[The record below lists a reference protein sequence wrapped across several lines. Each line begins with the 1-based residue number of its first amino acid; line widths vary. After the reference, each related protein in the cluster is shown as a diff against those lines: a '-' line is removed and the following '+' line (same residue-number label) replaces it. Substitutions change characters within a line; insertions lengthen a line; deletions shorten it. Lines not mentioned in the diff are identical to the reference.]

1 MKTCKE
7 CGEIIHGK
15 AYSGELCQSCYRYF
29 RGGGTKNEIPEKGVV
44 AKDSRGFIVC
54 HICGKAYGKLGAH
67 IINKHKMSAD
77 SYREQFGL
85 NARSQ
90 LTSDEYHDYMGKL
103 AYAYDMPNQLIR
115 VGRNTRFNSNRKLR
129 KGKPLRLQGMLNKKK
144 RTYKKKEKHN
154 T

>member
-7 CGEIIHGK
+7 CKEIIHDK
-15 AYSGELCQSCYRYF
+15 AYSGGLCQACYVYF
-29 RGGGTKNEIPEKGVV
+29 KNGGTKNEIPEKGVIT
-44 AKDSRGFIVC
+44 KDSRGFIVC

-67 IINKHKMSAD
+67 IVNKHKMTAD

-90 LTSDEYHDYMGKL
+90 LTSDEYHAYMGEL
-103 AYAYDMPNQLIR
+103 AYAYDMPEQLRR
-115 VGRNTRFNSNRKLR
+115 VGRNTRITSDRKLR
-129 KGKPLRLQGMLNKKK
+129 KGKPIRLQEVLNKQK
-144 RTYKKKEKHN
+144 RVYKKKKEEN